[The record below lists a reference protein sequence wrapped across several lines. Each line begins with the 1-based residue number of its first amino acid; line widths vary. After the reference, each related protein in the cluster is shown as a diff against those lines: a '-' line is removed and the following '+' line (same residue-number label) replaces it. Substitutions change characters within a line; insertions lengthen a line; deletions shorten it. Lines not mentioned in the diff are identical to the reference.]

1 MTMVA
6 PPVSERTAIESVM
19 RCSFAAT
26 DAFHHDSRAFRNR
39 LVVTTLLA
47 LSTAFAIIVVQWRL
61 PRADIIQRPTGGEDV
76 SRWALLILVMA
87 FGAVGG
93 LITSI
98 PALAALPRVKGPFNF
113 PLQQAF
119 LKIALGSVTAV
130 VGVIVTGSAGVTTGY
145 ASMQALAGVALVFG
159 AAQQAVTQFLD
170 RRADQILQGST

>member
-1 MTMVA
+1 
-6 PPVSERTAIESVM
+6 
-19 RCSFAAT
+19 
-26 DAFHHDSRAFRNR
+26 
-39 LVVTTLLA
+39 
-47 LSTAFAIIVVQWRL
+47 
-61 PRADIIQRPTGGEDV
+61 
-76 SRWALLILVMA
+76 LLILVMA

-98 PALAALPRVKGPFNF
+98 PALAALPRAKGPFNF

-170 RRADQILQGST
+170 RRADQIIESAI

>member
-1 MTMVA
+1 VTLVA
-6 PPVSERTAIESVM
+6 PPASDRTMLQSVL
-19 RCSFAAT
+19 RRSFAQT

-39 LVVTTLLA
+39 LVVTSLLA

-170 RRADQILQGST
+170 RRADQILEGSR